1 MNNFKPLPIGVEDFK
16 EIIEKDYYYV
26 DKTSFIKELIIQK
39 GKINLY
45 TRPRRFGKTLNLSM
59 LQYYFEKTE
68 EDNSYLFKDL
78 DIAKAGEEYAA
89 YMGQYPVI
97 NISLKSMKQASYE
110 FAFLEFKRIMSKEF
124 DRHSDVIK
132 SDKLSQLEKEEF
144 ENIHNKK
151 AEEVTYFSSISFL
164 SDCLYKAYNKKVII
178 LIDEY
183 DVPLENAYF
192 EGFYKPMVD
201 LIRSAFESAL
211 KTNNSLEFAVI
222 TGCLRISK
230 ESIFTGLNNF
240 KINTITSHNYSN
252 YFGFTETEVETI
264 MNYYNVYNHF
274 NDIKEWYNGYMFG
287 NTKIYN
293 PWSILNFL
301 DEAIVNPS
309 TLPKPYWSNTSS
321 NSIIKD
327 LISKGDSDTREKIE
341 LLINGGSI
349 EKIIYEDITYE
360 NVNINTDYIWSFL
373 LFTGYLKTIAQR
385 LDGVHIQYEMVIPN
399 LEVLSIYKNKIMEWM
414 NENIRAISRDDL
426 FNAMLKGDVD
436 KFKSILA
443 DWLQRSISYYDTKE
457 NFYHGFLVGLLSGF
471 DNYSVKSNRET
482 GNGRSD
488 IFVLENRRRKLAIVI
503 EIKVASKFNDMST
516 KCDEALKQIEDKNY
530 EAELKNDGY
539 QKVMKYGVAFY
550 DKSCKVKIEE

>member
-1 MNNFKPLPIGVEDFK
+1 MSNFKPLPIGVEDFK
-16 EIIEKDYYYV
+16 EIVEKDYYYI
-26 DKTSFIKELIIQK
+26 DKTLFIKELIIQK

-78 DIAKAGEEYAA
+78 DIGKAGDEYAE

-97 NISLKSMKQASYE
+97 NISLKSMKQPTFEDAI
-110 FAFLEFKRIMSKEF
+110 FEFKRIMSKEF

-211 KTNNSLEFAVI
+211 KTNNSLEFSVI

-341 LLINGGSI
+341 LLINGGSV

-373 LFTGYLKTIAQR
+373 LFTGYLKTINQR

>member
-1 MNNFKPLPIGVEDFK
+1 MSNFKPLPIGVEDFK
-16 EIIEKDYYYV
+16 EIVEKDYYYV

-78 DIAKAGEEYAA
+78 DIGKAGDEYAE

-97 NISLKSMKQASYE
+97 NISLKSMKQASYDEAFYIFKELISNE
-110 FAFLEFKRIMSKEF
+110 FV
-124 DRHSDVIK
+124 RHIDLIH
-132 SDKLSQLEKEEF
+132 SDKLLEKDKVKF
-144 ENIHNKK
+144 EKILNQTENDMVYKTSLK
-151 AEEVTYFSSISFL
+151 FL

-230 ESIFTGLNNF
+230 ESIFTGLNNLN
-240 KINTITSHNYSN
+240 IYPITESLFSDN
-252 YFGFTETEVETI
+252 FGFTELEVLDMI
-264 MNYYNVYNHF
+264 KYYKIENKF
-274 NDIKEWYNGYMFG
+274 SEIKEWYNGYMFG
-287 NTKIYN
+287 KTEIYN
-293 PWSILNFL
+293 PWSVIKYVQAVSHDNTSF
-301 DEAIVNPS
+301 
-309 TLPKPYWSNTSS
+309 PKPYWSNTSS

-373 LFTGYLKTIAQR
+373 LFTGYLKTISQR
-385 LDGVHIQYEMVIPN
+385 LDGVHIKHEMVIPN

-414 NENIRAISRDDL
+414 DENIRVISRDDL
-426 FNAMLKGDVD
+426 FNAMLKGETETFED
-436 KFKSILA
+436 ILF

-457 NFYHGFLVGLLSGF
+457 NFYHGFLLGLLSGF

-503 EIKVASKFNDMST
+503 EIKVAIKFNDMDT
-516 KCDEALKQIEDKNY
+516 RCDEALKQIEDKNY

-550 DKSCKVKIEE
+550 DKSCKVKVEE

>member
-1 MNNFKPLPIGVEDFK
+1 MSNFKPLPIGVEDFK
-16 EIIEKDYYYV
+16 KLLTKGYYYV
-26 DKTSFIKELIIQK
+26 DKTLFIKELLDKK
-39 GKINLY
+39 GDVNLY

-78 DIAKAGEEYAA
+78 DIGKSGEEYAE
-89 YMGQYPVI
+89 YMAQYPVI
-97 NISLKSMKQASYE
+97 NISLKSMKQPTFEDAL
-110 FAFLEFKRIMSKEF
+110 FEFKRIMSKEF
-124 DRHSDVIK
+124 SRHKELLNTDELDIG
-132 SDKLSQLEKEEF
+132 EKNDF
-144 ENIHNKK
+144 KNIISRN
-151 AEEVTYFSSISFL
+151 AEMAIYRSSISFL

-211 KTNNSLEFAVI
+211 KTNNSLEFSVI

-230 ESIFTGLNNF
+230 ESIFTGLNNLN
-240 KINTITSHNYSN
+240 IYPITESLFSDN
-252 YFGFTETEVETI
+252 FGFTELEVLDMI
-264 MNYYNVYNHF
+264 KYYKIENKF
-274 NDIKEWYNGYMFG
+274 SEIKEWYNGYMFG
-287 NTKIYN
+287 KTEIYN
-293 PWSILNFL
+293 PWSVIKYVQAVSHDNTSF
-301 DEAIVNPS
+301 
-309 TLPKPYWSNTSS
+309 PKPYWSNTSS

-373 LFTGYLKTIAQR
+373 LFTGYLKTISQR
-385 LDGVHIQYEMVIPN
+385 LDGVHIKHEMVIPN

-414 NENIRAISRDDL
+414 DENIRAISRDDL
-426 FNAMLKGDVD
+426 FNAMLKGETETFED
-436 KFKSILA
+436 ILF

-457 NFYHGFLVGLLSGF
+457 NFYHGFLLGLLSGF

-503 EIKVASKFNDMST
+503 EIKVAIKFNDMDT
-516 KCDEALKQIEDKNY
+516 RCDEALKQIEDKNY

-550 DKSCKVKIEE
+550 DKSCKVKMM

>member
-1 MNNFKPLPIGVEDFK
+1 ML
-16 EIIEKDYYYV
+16 
-26 DKTSFIKELIIQK
+26 DKK
-39 GKINLY
+39 GDVNLY

-78 DIAKAGEEYAA
+78 DIGKSGEEYAE
-89 YMGQYPVI
+89 YMAQYPVI
-97 NISLKSMKQASYE
+97 NISLKSMKKSSYE
-110 FAFLEFKRIMSKEF
+110 FAFAEFKRIMSKEF

-192 EGFYKPMVD
+192 EGFYKPMID

-230 ESIFTGLNNF
+230 ESIFTGLNNLN
-240 KINTITSHNYSN
+240 IYPITESLFSDN
-252 YFGFTETEVETI
+252 FGFTELEVLDMI
-264 MNYYNVYNHF
+264 KYYKIENKF
-274 NDIKEWYNGYMFG
+274 SEIKEWYNGYMFG
-287 NTKIYN
+287 KTEIYN
-293 PWSILNFL
+293 PWSVIKYVQAVSHDNTSF
-301 DEAIVNPS
+301 
-309 TLPKPYWSNTSS
+309 PKPYWSNTSS

-373 LFTGYLKTIAQR
+373 LFTGYLKTISQR
-385 LDGVHIQYEMVIPN
+385 LDGVHIKHEMVIPN

-414 NENIRAISRDDL
+414 DENIRAISRDDL
-426 FNAMLKGDVD
+426 FNAMLKGETETFED
-436 KFKSILA
+436 ILF

-457 NFYHGFLVGLLSGF
+457 NFYHGFLLGLLSGF

-503 EIKVASKFNDMST
+503 EIKVASKFSDMAN

-530 EAELKNDGY
+530 EAELKNEGY
-539 QKVMKYGVAFY
+539 QKVMKYGIAFY

>member
-1 MNNFKPLPIGVEDFK
+1 
-16 EIIEKDYYYV
+16 
-26 DKTSFIKELIIQK
+26 
-39 GKINLY
+39 
-45 TRPRRFGKTLNLSM
+45 M
-59 LQYYFEKTE
+59 LFR
-68 EDNSYLFKDL
+68 S
-78 DIAKAGEEYAA
+78 
-89 YMGQYPVI
+89 
-97 NISLKSMKQASYE
+97 
-110 FAFLEFKRIMSKEF
+110 
-124 DRHSDVIK
+124 
-132 SDKLSQLEKEEF
+132 
-144 ENIHNKK
+144 
-151 AEEVTYFSSISFL
+151 
-164 SDCLYKAYNKKVII
+164 
-178 LIDEY
+178 
-183 DVPLENAYF
+183 PLENAYF

-211 KTNNSLEFAVI
+211 KTNNSLEFSVI

-230 ESIFTGLNNF
+230 ESIFTGLNNLN
-240 KINTITSHNYSN
+240 IYPITESLFSDN
-252 YFGFTETEVETI
+252 FGFTELEVLDMI
-264 MNYYNVYNHF
+264 KYYKIENKF
-274 NDIKEWYNGYMFG
+274 SEIKEWYNGYMFG
-287 NTKIYN
+287 KTEIYN
-293 PWSILNFL
+293 PWSVIKYVQAVSHDNTSF
-301 DEAIVNPS
+301 
-309 TLPKPYWSNTSS
+309 PKPYWSNTSS

-426 FNAMLKGDVD
+426 FNAMLKGETENLED
-436 KFKSILA
+436 ILC

-503 EIKVASKFNDMST
+503 EIKVASKFNDMDT

>member
-1 MNNFKPLPIGVEDFK
+1 MSNFKPLPIGVEDFK

-59 LQYYFEKTE
+59 LQYYFEKTA

-78 DIAKAGEEYAA
+78 DIGKSGEEYAE
-89 YMGQYPVI
+89 YMAQYPVI
-97 NISLKSMKQASYE
+97 NISLKSMKQPTFEDAL
-110 FAFLEFKRIMSKEF
+110 FEFKRIMSKEF
-124 DRHSDVIK
+124 SRHKELLNTDELDIG
-132 SDKLSQLEKEEF
+132 EKNDF
-144 ENIHNKK
+144 KNIISRN
-151 AEEVTYFSSISFL
+151 AEMAIYRSSISFL

-211 KTNNSLEFAVI
+211 KTNNSLEFSVI

-301 DEAIVNPS
+301 DEAIVNPN
-309 TLPKPYWSNTSS
+309 TIPKPYWSNTSS

-327 LISKGDSDTREKIE
+327 LISKGDIDTREKIE

-426 FNAMLKGDVD
+426 FNAMLKGETENLED
-436 KFKSILA
+436 ILC

-503 EIKVASKFNDMST
+503 EIKVAIKFNDMDT
-516 KCDEALKQIEDKNY
+516 RCDEALKQIEDKNY

-539 QKVMKYGVAFY
+539 QKVMKYGIAFY

>member
-1 MNNFKPLPIGVEDFK
+1 MSNFKPLPIGVEDFK

-78 DIAKAGEEYAA
+78 DIAKAGEEYAE

-124 DRHSDVIK
+124 DRHREVL
-132 SDKLSQLEKEEF
+132 KLDILSPSERRKF
-144 ENIHNKK
+144 EGIYNDI
-151 AEEVTYFSSISFL
+151 AENSVYFSSISLL

-211 KTNNSLEFAVI
+211 KTNNSLEFSVI

-341 LLINGGSI
+341 LLINGGSV

-373 LFTGYLKTIAQR
+373 LFTGYLKTINQR

-426 FNAMLKGDVD
+426 FNTMLKGDVD

-488 IFVLENRRRKLAIVI
+488 IFVLERRERELAVVI